1 MGVVDLRIEDP
12 IVEVWL
18 CLMYATGSSFVS
30 MKNLSFF
37 FCGWGVVGLS
47 SGSGSLIWI
56 QVRQILGNCLI
67 CVDLAQLEL
76 SN

>member
-37 FCGWGVVGLS
+37 LWVG
-47 SGSGSLIWI
+47 GCWTF
-56 QVRQILGNCLI
+56 
-67 CVDLAQLEL
+67 
-76 SN
+76 